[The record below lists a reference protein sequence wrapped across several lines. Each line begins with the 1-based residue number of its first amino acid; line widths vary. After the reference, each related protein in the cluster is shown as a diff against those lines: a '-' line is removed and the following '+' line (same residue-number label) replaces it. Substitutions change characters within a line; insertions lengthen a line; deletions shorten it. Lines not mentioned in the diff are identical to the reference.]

1 MSKFEISKARLTQ
14 IIKEEYQSLNED
26 NALTR
31 TIHRWAEEAKSIPP
45 HLTVARMVDAGD
57 FEGAIEMLEAMKAQA
72 EFHSMQSPGM
82 AERLTPDQLEIDEE
96 LLGKQKRQNLEEAHC
111 TPGTRDDKK
120 KKKVKNPGP
129 YIDGEKAK
137 AGVDTDGDGVPDG
150 ADPDPLDGKKKKKLK
165 KEAVDSIRE
174 LIKQELK
181 SL

>member
-57 FEGAIEMLEAMKAQA
+57 FDGALEMLEAMKAQA
-72 EFHSMQSPGM
+72 EFQAMQSPGMEQSPGM

-96 LLGKQKRQNLEEAHC
+96 LLAKQKKENLEEAHC
-111 TPGTRDDKK
+111 TPGTRDDEEEDEGKRS
-120 KKKVKNPGP
+120 V
-129 YIDGEKAK
+129 EM
-137 AGVDTDGDGVPDG
+137 G
-150 ADPDPLDGKKKKKLK
+150 ADDNPEETKMDHLPAKVLKKIAKKKKLK

>member
-72 EFHSMQSPGM
+72 EFQSMQAGGM

-96 LLGKQKRQNLEEAHC
+96 LLGKQKRENLEEAHC
-111 TPGTRDDKK
+111 NTAAGTRDDEEEKDELE
-120 KKKVKNPGP
+120 NP
-129 YIDGEKAK
+129 EKA
-137 AGVDTDGDGVPDG
+137 DLDGDGNLTKYERRRG
-150 ADPDPLDGKKKKKLK
+150 NAIEKAMKKKKKLN
-165 KEAVDSIRE
+165 KEAVDSIRD

>member
-14 IIKEEYQSLNED
+14 IIKEEYQSLSED

-57 FEGAIEMLEAMKAQA
+57 FDGALEMLEAMKAQA
-72 EFHSMQSPGM
+72 EFQAMQSPGMEQSPGM

-96 LLGKQKRQNLEEAHC
+96 LLAKQKKENLEEAHC
-111 TPGTRDDKK
+111 TPGTRDDEEEELE
-120 KKKVKNPGP
+120 NP
-129 YIDGEKAK
+129 EKA
-137 AGVDTDGDGVPDG
+137 DLDGDGKLTKYERRRG
-150 ADPDPLDGKKKKKLK
+150 NAIEKAMKKKKKLK

>member
-57 FEGAIEMLEAMKAQA
+57 FDGAIEMLEAMKAQA

-96 LLGKQKRQNLEEAHC
+96 LLGKQKRESLEEAHC
-111 TPGTRDDKK
+111 NTAAGTRDDKK
-120 KKKVKNPGP
+120 QKLSPDQEEKMDANK
-129 YIDGEKAK
+129 DGRIN
-137 AGVDTDGDGVPDG
+137 
-150 ADPDPLDGKKKKKLK
+150 ADDLEILRDKKKKLN
-165 KEAVDSIRE
+165 KEAVDSIRD

>member
-57 FEGAIEMLEAMKAQA
+57 YQGAIEMLEAMKAQA
-72 EFHSMQSPGM
+72 EFQSMQAGGM

-96 LLGKQKRQNLEEAHC
+96 LLGKQKRENLEEAHC
-111 TPGTRDDKK
+111 NTAAGTRDDEEEDEGKRS
-120 KKKVKNPGP
+120 V
-129 YIDGEKAK
+129 E
-137 AGVDTDGDGVPDG
+137 TG
-150 ADPDPLDGKKKKKLK
+150 ADDNPEETKMDHLPDEVLKKIAKQRKLN
-165 KEAVDSIRE
+165 KEAVDSIRD

>member
-57 FEGAIEMLEAMKAQA
+57 YQGAIEMLEAMKAQA
-72 EFHSMQSPGM
+72 EFQSMQAGGM

-96 LLGKQKRQNLEEAHC
+96 LLGKQKRENLEEAHC
-111 TPGTRDDKK
+111 NTAAGTRDDKELSDKPK
-120 KKKVKNPGP
+120 K
-129 YIDGEKAK
+129 EM
-137 AGVDTDGDGVPDG
+137 DTDNDGDIDEK
-150 ADPDPLDGKKKKKLK
+150 DLENLRNKKKKLN
-165 KEAVDSIRE
+165 KEAVDSIRD

>member
-57 FEGAIEMLEAMKAQA
+57 YQGAIEMLEAMKAQA
-72 EFHSMQSPGM
+72 EFQSMQAGGM

-96 LLGKQKRQNLEEAHC
+96 LLGKQKKENLEEAHC

-120 KKKVKNPGP
+120 QKLSDKQK
-129 YIDGEKAK
+129 EKM
-137 AGVDTDGDGVPDG
+137 DTDNDGDIDEK
-150 ADPDPLDGKKKKKLK
+150 DLENLRNKKKKLN
-165 KEAVDSIRE
+165 KEAVDSIRD

>member
-72 EFHSMQSPGM
+72 EFHSRQSPGM

-96 LLGKQKRQNLEEAHC
+96 LLGKQKRENLEEAHC
-111 TPGTRDDKK
+111 NTAAGTRDDDEEEDEGKRS
-120 KKKVKNPGP
+120 V
-129 YIDGEKAK
+129 EM
-137 AGVDTDGDGVPDG
+137 G
-150 ADPDPLDGKKKKKLK
+150 ADDNPEETKMDHLPAKVLKKIAKQRKLK

>member
-57 FEGAIEMLEAMKAQA
+57 YQGAIEMLEAMKAQA
-72 EFHSMQSPGM
+72 EFQSMQTGGM

-96 LLGKQKRQNLEEAHC
+96 LLGKQKRENLEEAHC
-111 TPGTRDDKK
+111 NTAAGTRDDEEEDKGK
-120 KKKVKNPGP
+120 RSV
-129 YIDGEKAK
+129 EM
-137 AGVDTDGDGVPDG
+137 G
-150 ADPDPLDGKKKKKLK
+150 ADDNPEETKMDHLPAKVLKKIAKKKKLN
-165 KEAVDSIRE
+165 KEAVDSIRD